1 MEKRTLK
8 KRLDVAAGRT
18 EADLVI
24 KNCQVVNVFSGTI
37 GKKNIAVC
45 DGVIAGVGD
54 YAGERELDAEGSYVL
69 PGFIESHMH
78 IESGY
83 VTPEETGRLLV
94 PHGTTTL
101 IADPHEIVNVEGLR
115 GLNYMLDA
123 AEKTVLDIKYMM
135 PSCVPATPFEH
146 SGAVIDAKAME
157 EPMKD
162 PRILGLGEYMNFR
175 GVIDGAEA
183 ELDKLLVAIRAGKLI
198 DGHCPGVTGKAL
210 NAYAAAGI
218 ATDHECTTVEE
229 LQERI
234 DNGMY
239 VQLRQGS
246 ASRELVKLLKGVT
259 PFNSR
264 RCVLCSDDRQPKTI
278 FEEGHLDGHLRICV
292 REGIDP
298 ITAIQMVTINA
309 AECYGL
315 SDRGAIVPGRRA
327 DLVFVDDLK
336 DFRVNRVLIAGEPA
350 AREGRYLPEVTRT
363 EIAPVAG
370 SVKVKD
376 FDGEKLKLHLT
387 SGKVRV
393 IDVVPGSILTRMG
406 TAQIALDGEGDF
418 VYRPGE
424 DICKAAVIERH
435 KGTGSMALGL
445 IRGYGIH
452 SGAAAITVAHDSHN
466 IIAAGVNNRDLELA
480 VRELVRQQGGAVLV
494 KDGRVLEVMPLPV
507 GGIMSDQSGEWVDAK
522 LVRMHRLARE
532 ELGISDQVDPFMTL
546 CFLALPAIPE
556 LRLTDQGL
564 FDVTRFGFT
573 DIGR

>member
-1 MEKRTLK
+1 
-8 KRLDVAAGRT
+8 
-18 EADLVI
+18 
-24 KNCQVVNVFSGTI
+24 
-37 GKKNIAVC
+37 
-45 DGVIAGVGD
+45 
-54 YAGERELDAEGSYVL
+54 
-69 PGFIESHMH
+69 
-78 IESGY
+78 
-83 VTPEETGRLLV
+83 
-94 PHGTTTL
+94 
-101 IADPHEIVNVEGLR
+101 
-115 GLNYMLDA
+115 
-123 AEKTVLDIKYMM
+123 
-135 PSCVPATPFEH
+135 
-146 SGAVIDAKAME
+146 
-157 EPMKD
+157 MKD

>member
-1 MEKRTLK
+1 
-8 KRLDVAAGRT
+8 
-18 EADLVI
+18 
-24 KNCQVVNVFSGTI
+24 
-37 GKKNIAVC
+37 
-45 DGVIAGVGD
+45 
-54 YAGERELDAEGSYVL
+54 
-69 PGFIESHMH
+69 
-78 IESGY
+78 
-83 VTPEETGRLLV
+83 
-94 PHGTTTL
+94 
-101 IADPHEIVNVEGLR
+101 
-115 GLNYMLDA
+115 
-123 AEKTVLDIKYMM
+123 
-135 PSCVPATPFEH
+135 
-146 SGAVIDAKAME
+146 
-157 EPMKD
+157 
-162 PRILGLGEYMNFR
+162 
-175 GVIDGAEA
+175 
-183 ELDKLLVAIRAGKLI
+183 
-198 DGHCPGVTGKAL
+198 
-210 NAYAAAGI
+210 
-218 ATDHECTTVEE
+218 
-229 LQERI
+229 
-234 DNGMY
+234 MY